1 MIHEKRA
8 HNHRISDEAK
18 RMYRAKSVI
27 RPFVVHVFD
36 CIIISMGVKLTR
48 KIDLERRQFSIQRGA
63 CWGPKNLI
71 FNFFCYL

>member
-48 KIDLERRQFSIQRGA
+48 KIDL
-63 CWGPKNLI
+63 
-71 FNFFCYL
+71 